1 MTDDTEEAD
10 YVFQNYSYSFKDG
23 EKKKLLIIRTID
35 DNIVEPDE
43 TYILSIN
50 TPTKG
55 FDPGLPVS
63 RVIVG
68 ENGTA
73 TITIVNDDGK

>member
-1 MTDDTEEAD
+1 MTDDTEGAD
-10 YVFQNYSYSFKDG
+10 YVFQNYSYSFKDR
-23 EKKKLLIIRTID
+23 EEKKLLIIRTID

-43 TYILSIN
+43 IYILFIN

-55 FDPGLPVS
+55 FSPGLPVS

>member
-1 MTDDTEEAD
+1 MILKGQIMFFRITVTLLRIERR
-10 YVFQNYSYSFKDG
+10 
-23 EKKKLLIIRTID
+23 KKLLIIRTID

-43 TYILSIN
+43 AYILFIN
-50 TPTKG
+50 TPTSG
-55 FDPGLPVS
+55 FSPALPVS